1 MNFFE
6 GNGLVALAAIIGI
19 LLLGFNRKKGARFA
33 VLITLAVLIVC
44 GCGMTHHC

>member
-6 GNGLVALAAIIGI
+6 GNGLIALAAIIGI
-19 LLLGFNRKKGARFA
+19 LLLGFNRKKGSRFA

-44 GCGMTHHC
+44 GCGCNHN